1 MMTVTQ
7 QSGLIL
13 QSIGGFYYVEP
24 ADAVYE
30 CKARGAFRKEGI
42 TPLSG
47 DRVTITAQEDGTGIL
62 EEILPRRNA
71 LVRPPVANLDCLAIV
86 ASVAEPKPNLQLLDK
101 LIAIAEDVGIDPIVV
116 ITKSDLDETEAL
128 ETIYRTA
135 GFPVFVVTN
144 TDAASA
150 EALTAFLQGKITAF
164 TGNSGVGKSS
174 LLNLIDPALCRETGE
189 ISKKL
194 GRGRHTTRSV
204 VLLPLSGGGY
214 LADTPGFSPLDI
226 ERTQP
231 IDKDALFDCFR
242 EFEPY
247 FGKCRFSGCSHVHEP
262 DCAIRAA
269 VEAGEIAPSRYD
281 SYVAMYEEAKLRKPW
296 ENT

>member
-1 MMTVTQ
+1 MMTAVK

-13 QSIGGFYYVEP
+13 QSIGGFYYVET

-30 CKARGAFRKEGI
+30 CKARGAFRKEGV

-47 DRVTITAQEDGTGIL
+47 DRVTITAQADGTGIL

-101 LIAIAEDVGIDPIVV
+101 LIAIAEDALIEPIVV

-128 ETIYRTA
+128 ESVYRTA
-135 GFPVFVVTN
+135 GFPVFTVTN
-144 TDAASA
+144 TDLDSAAP
-150 EALTAFLQGKITAF
+150 LMTFLKGKVTAFS
-164 TGNSGVGKSS
+164 GNSGVGKSS

-214 LADTPGFSPLDI
+214 LADTPGFSALDM

-231 IDKDALFDCFR
+231 IDKDDLFNCFR
-242 EFEPY
+242 EFESY

-269 VEAGEIAPSRYD
+269 VEAGEIAKSRYE
-281 SYVAMYEEAKLRKPW
+281 SYVAMYNEAKARKPW

>member
-1 MMTVTQ
+1 MMTGEK

-13 QSIGGFYYVEP
+13 QSIGGFYYVET
-24 ADAVYE
+24 AEAVFE
-30 CKARGAFRKEGI
+30 CKARGAFRKEHI

-47 DRVTITAQEDGTGIL
+47 DRVTITTYDDGTGIL
-62 EEILPRRNA
+62 EEILPRRNM

-86 ASVAEPKPNLQLLDK
+86 ASVTEPKPNLQLLDK
-101 LIAIAEDVGIDPIVV
+101 LIAIAEDAAIEPIVV
-116 ITKSDLDETEAL
+116 ITKSDLDDTAAL
-128 ETIYRTA
+128 EAVYRGA
-135 GFPVFVVTN
+135 GFPLFVITN
-144 TDAASA
+144 IAPSSA
-150 EALTAFLQGKITAF
+150 QGLKAFLQGKITAF

-204 VLLPLSGGGY
+204 MLFRLSDGGY
-214 LADTPGFSPLDI
+214 LADTPGFSALDI

-231 IDKDALFDCFR
+231 IDKDDLFHCFR

-247 FGKCRFSGCSHVHEP
+247 FGKCRFTGCSHVHEP

-269 VEAGEIAPSRYD
+269 VEAGRIAPSRYD

-296 ENT
+296 ETI

>member
-1 MMTVTQ
+1 MMAVTK

-13 QSIGGFYYVEP
+13 QSIGGFYYVET

-30 CKARGAFRKEGI
+30 CKARGAFRKDGI

-47 DRVTITAQEDGTGIL
+47 DRVTVATNEDGTGVL
-62 EEILPRRNA
+62 EEILPRRNV

-86 ASVAEPKPNLQLLDK
+86 ASVTEPRPNLQLLDK
-101 LIAIAEDVGIDPIVV
+101 LIAIAENMAIEPIVI
-116 ITKSDLDETEAL
+116 ITKSDLDDTAAL
-128 ETIYRTA
+128 ESIYRGA
-135 GFPVFVVTN
+135 GFPLFVVTN
-144 TDAASA
+144 TSA
-150 EALTAFLQGKITAF
+150 TSAQTLKTFLQGKITAF

-204 VLLPLSGGGY
+204 TLFPLSGGGY
-214 LADTPGFSPLDI
+214 LADTPGFSALDI

-231 IDKDALFDCFR
+231 IDKDDLFDCFR

-247 FGKCRFSGCSHVHEP
+247 FGKCRFSGCSHIHEP

-269 VEAGEIAPSRYD
+269 VSAGEVAPSRYD
-281 SYVAMYEEAKLRKPW
+281 SYVAMYEEAKTRKPW
-296 ENT
+296 EV